1 MPTTPKPFSI
11 HALINAIK
19 TRPRLLTC
27 MVVGAISFVLMP
39 TAWAWPHVT
48 QLTVAWNIGA
58 LLYLVLAL
66 HMMFGS
72 THERMCKRAMR
83 EDDGRWV
90 LLAMVVASA
99 IASLAAIVSELA
111 TAKGVAGDA
120 RYLHIGLAALTIFS
134 SWVFTQIMFAL
145 HYAHDYYLAEGINK
159 TGGMQFPGNHAPDY
173 GDFLY
178 AACVIGTSGQ
188 PADVNFTSRRQR
200 RVGLL
205 HSVLSFFYNTIVVAL
220 TINIASGLL

>member
-1 MPTTPKPFSI
+1 MAPHPFSLN
-11 HALINAIK
+11 AVINAAI
-19 TRPRLLTC
+19 TRPRL
-27 MVVGAISFVLMP
+27 VGSMTLGLLSSAFVP
-39 TAWAWPHVT
+39 DAWAWPW
-48 QLTVAWNIGA
+48 LTRLTAGWNFGA
-58 LLYLVLAL
+58 LIYLVLAL

-72 THERMCKRAMR
+72 THERMCKRAKR

-90 LLAMVVASA
+90 MLAMVVASA
-99 IASLAAIVSELA
+99 IASLGATVSELA
-111 TAKGVAGDA
+111 TAKGLEDHV
-120 RYLHIGLAALTIFS
+120 RYFHMGLAALTIFS
-134 SWVFTQIMFAL
+134 SWMFTQIMFAL
-145 HYAHDYYLAEGINK
+145 HYAHDDYLAEGVNK
-159 TGGMQFPGNHAPDY
+159 TGGLQFPGNHAPDY

-188 PADVNFTSRRQR
+188 PADVSFTSRRQR

>member
-1 MPTTPKPFSI
+1 MTPHPFSFQ
-11 HALINAIK
+11 ALFNAIK
-19 TRPRLLTC
+19 TRPRLLLS
-27 MVVGAISFVLMP
+27 MVLGVLSALCIPDIWTWPWTTRMTAGWNLGAVIYM
-39 TAWAWPHVT
+39 
-48 QLTVAWNIGA
+48 
-58 LLYLVLAL
+58 VLAL

-72 THERMCKRAMR
+72 THERMRQRAMR

-90 LLAMVVASA
+90 LLAMVVVAA
-99 IASLAAIVSELA
+99 ITSLAAIVSELA
-111 TAKGVAGDA
+111 TAKGLEGNM
-120 RYLHIGLAALTIFS
+120 RYLHIGLAAFTIFS

-145 HYAHDYYLAEGINK
+145 HYAHDYYLAEGISK
-159 TGGMQFPGNHAPDY
+159 TGGMLFPGNHAPEY

-188 PADVNFTSRRQR
+188 PADVSFTSRTQR
-200 RVGLL
+200 RVGLV